1 MSKRKNTN
9 SGSSSTTQT
18 TKKPKNKG
26 ILKFSS
32 VKFKETSKI
41 GEGHIIYDDK
51 KIFVGQMIQLQDGK
65 TSPAKGIMVN
75 DRCIEWYKKGQ
86 SFKKAFF
93 LGDGALF
100 LGELKTNGNDSEG
113 KGLKITHNN
122 DIYVGE
128 WKKSKIIDG
137 FSNVYHNSGYMYCGT
152 LKNCKRHGK
161 GTARWPNRDVYIG
174 QWENDKRHG
183 EGKQIYAIGDVYIG
197 KWKNDKRHG
206 KGNMMYNSGSVFNG
220 EWKNGNRH
228 GDGKMIYSNGDVYI
242 GQWKHEQ
249 KAFMRHGQGKII
261 YANGEEYDGEWKND
275 KRLDTKV

>member
-1 MSKRKNTN
+1 MSKRKNKN

-100 LGELKTNGNDSEG
+100 LGELKTNGNDCEG

-122 DIYVGE
+122 NIINGV
-128 WKKSKIIDG
+128 WKNSKLIEKLAGMYNNNGCMYFG
-137 FSNVYHNSGYMYCGT
+137 FVLEG
-152 LKNCKRHGK
+152 KKHGK
-161 GTARWPNRDVYIG
+161 GIYRSASGEIYDG

-183 EGKQIYAIGDVYIG
+183 KGKQIYAIGDVYIG
-197 KWKNDKRHG
+197 TFK
-206 KGNMMYNSGSVFNG
+206 SG
-220 EWKNGNRH
+220 
-228 GDGKMIYSNGDVYI
+228 
-242 GQWKHEQ
+242 
-249 KAFMRHGQGKII
+249 
-261 YANGEEYDGEWKND
+261 
-275 KRLDTKV
+275 